1 MLARLRRE
9 YVQLVTS
16 GTQLLLLVVAI
27 QIGSRTGWLSCLT
40 AMALISL
47 FAWLSALRRL
57 RAVRD
62 TPTSKIA
69 SAAQGYV
76 ELIGRGKPLP
86 DSPLISKLRLLPCLW
101 YRYRVE
107 RKSSDNKWHTEDSG
121 ESDDSF
127 MLEDDTGQCIVDPCN
142 AEILTTHKD
151 TWQKNNYRY
160 TEWKLIHHDL
170 IYAIGQF
177 KTIGGGSAVHNINE
191 HVKAVLAEWKQDRDT
206 LHERFDLD
214 NNGVLDMQEWVLARQ
229 AAKREANKRISAAHA
244 EPDINFL
251 AQPENKSLFLIS
263 NLRQDKLTRR
273 YLLWTWMH
281 LAIFFGALGG
291 IAWQL

>member
-16 GTQLLLLVVAI
+16 GTQLLLLVVAF

-40 AMALISL
+40 VMALISL

-107 RKSSDNKWHTEDSG
+107 RKGSDNKWHTEDRG
-121 ESDDSF
+121 ESNDSF
-127 MLEDDTGQCIVDPCN
+127 ILEDDTGQCIVDPCS

-177 KTIGGGSAVHNINE
+177 KTIGGSSAAHNINE
-191 HVKAVLAEWKQDRDT
+191 HVKAVLAEWKQDHET

-214 NNGVLDMQEWVLARQ
+214 NNGVLDMQEWMLARQ
-229 AAKREANKRISAAHA
+229 AAKREAHKRISAAHA

-251 AQPENKSLFLIS
+251 AQPENKNLFLIS
-263 NLRQDKLTRR
+263 NLRQDKLARR
-273 YLLWTWMH
+273 YLLWTWIH

-291 IAWQL
+291 ITWQL